1 MYGNPYPGV
10 YPGVYNPGQN
20 MANQPGGQS
29 IGQPQVNNQP
39 AGYVCRPVTS
49 REEAVAVTVDFL
61 GPGTIMPDFSHGMI
75 YFKRFNPNSGGA
87 EFFDFSVQ
95 PPPQA
100 KQSAPIAQGYAQVTQ
115 KSINSRTRYSTVVST
130 SATGGTFKLL
140 GNTCPCPTN
149 NLRSINGTAPA
160 APAAPTT

>member
-10 YPGVYNPGQN
+10 YPGVYNPGPN

-61 GPGTIMPDFSHGMI
+61 GPGTIMPDFGHGMI

-100 KQSAPIAQGYAQVTQ
+100 QVQQQTAPDAPAYDPREDIEVLRNEFSVLREELDEMKKAGQ
-115 KSINSRTRYSTVVST
+115 KR
-130 SATGGTFKLL
+130 TGGK
-140 GNTCPCPTN
+140 
-149 NLRSINGTAPA
+149 A
-160 APAAPTT
+160 AEQ

>member
-1 MYGNPYPGV
+1 MTNQASTQMV
-10 YPGVYNPGQN
+10 GQAP
-20 MANQPGGQS
+20 ANG
-29 IGQPQVNNQP
+29 QP

-61 GPGTIMPDFSHGMI
+61 GPGTIMPDFGHGMI

-100 KQSAPIAQGYAQVTQ
+100 QQAAPMAQGYDPRGDIEALRGDFNALRGELEEMKKAGQ
-115 KSINSRTRYSTVVST
+115 KK
-130 SATGGTFKLL
+130 TGGKAADSCEVWEICPL
-140 GNTCPCPTN
+140 G
-149 NLRSINGTAPA
+149 
-160 APAAPTT
+160 

>member
-1 MYGNPYPGV
+1 MYGNPYPGA
-10 YPGVYNPGQN
+10 YPGVYNPGPN
-20 MANQPGGQS
+20 VINPPA
-29 IGQPQVNNQP
+29 GQPQAQTLVNNQN

-49 REEAVAVTVDFL
+49 REEAVAVAVDFL

-100 KQSAPIAQGYAQVTQ
+100 QPQPQAAPSAPAYDPREDIEGLRSDFAALRGELEEMKKAGQ
-115 KSINSRTRYSTVVST
+115 KR
-130 SATGGTFKLL
+130 TGGK
-140 GNTCPCPTN
+140 
-149 NLRSINGTAPA
+149 A
-160 APAAPTT
+160 AEQ

>member
-10 YPGVYNPGQN
+10 YPGVYNPVQN

-29 IGQPQVNNQP
+29 MAQPQVNNQP

-61 GPGTIMPDFSHGMI
+61 GPGTIMPDFGHGMI

-100 KQSAPIAQGYAQVTQ
+100 QVQ
-115 KSINSRTRYSTVVST
+115 QQ
-130 SATGGTFKLL
+130 
-140 GNTCPCPTN
+140 
-149 NLRSINGTAPA
+149 TAPA
-160 APAAPTT
+160 APAYDPREDIEGLRNEFAVLRGELDEMKKAGQKRTGGKAAEQ